1 MALGQEII
9 DFTSMNFAE
18 KKKKV
23 IKNILKVFGYSD
35 RIEIISDWS
44 SADHELHTKAKYVLS
59 VLRCLNFSEKLT
71 ELTGK
76 KTVGEAVFKIIF

>member
-23 IKNILKVFGYSD
+23 IKNILKVFGYKD
-35 RIEIISDWS
+35 RI
-44 SADHELHTKAKYVLS
+44 
-59 VLRCLNFSEKLT
+59 
-71 ELTGK
+71 
-76 KTVGEAVFKIIF
+76 